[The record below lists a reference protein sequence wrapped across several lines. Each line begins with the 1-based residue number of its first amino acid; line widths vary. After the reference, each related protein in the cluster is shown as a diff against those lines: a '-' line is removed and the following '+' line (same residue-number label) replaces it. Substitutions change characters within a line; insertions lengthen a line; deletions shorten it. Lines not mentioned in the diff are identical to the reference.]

1 MKNRSFTI
9 SIFVLLCLAL
19 IASFTL
25 NLRLLYKS
33 EYVLNDL
40 ETRVDNLTQERGTD
54 WMDANGTPDSI
65 YFVSFGGDT
74 TWYIKAKQER

>member
-25 NLRLLYKS
+25 NLRLLHKS

-40 ETRVDNLTQERGTD
+40 ETRVDSLTQEKGTD
-54 WMDANGTPDSI
+54 WMDANGAPDSI
-65 YFVSFGGDT
+65 YFVSFAGDT
-74 TWYIKAKQER
+74 TWYIKSK